1 MNKVILLA
9 LTLLSFGTEACRIKY
24 LDYQAAKKQASENY
38 TFHETIIKNKFDD
51 ADLVFS
57 ALVTEQSLE
66 DEVTAKGK
74 YYIYKYEFNNI
85 KLFKGTNVPNEL
97 IIKEFEYEPIEI
109 SCGVT
114 ENELNDT
121 YLSDDRYYLIYL
133 KNGKVIRASHISN
146 FKDRVSP
153 VEELN
158 MANKAIKSDS

>member
-1 MNKVILLA
+1 
-9 LTLLSFGTEACRIKY
+9 
-24 LDYQAAKKQASENY
+24 
-38 TFHETIIKNKFDD
+38 
-51 ADLVFS
+51 
-57 ALVTEQSLE
+57 LVTEQSLE

-85 KLFKGTNVPNEL
+85 KLFKGANVPNEL

-121 YLSDDRYYLIYL
+121 YLSDERYYLIYL

-146 FKDRVSP
+146 FKGRVSP